1 MSDFL
6 SRAIAT
12 LDFKL
17 FVSNFPK
24 RLPVDLTRVPL
35 SQWSIRAKW
44 WSISGVAT
52 KIEKKQIPGL
62 IDTLINVF
70 STTKAITA
78 TCFLQLVERGKV
90 DLGALVGDYWP
101 EYACNGKEKPESVIF
116 YATERPCTA
125 FREEYPNS
133 IIVRG
138 KWTERSRNS
147 NPSESREPLRV
158 ITH

>member
-1 MSDFL
+1 MMIS

-17 FVSNFPK
+17 FVTNLPK

-35 SQWSIRAKW
+35 LRSSIRAKW

-52 KIEKKQIPGL
+52 KIEKKQTL
-62 IDTLINVF
+62 VQDTLINVF

-90 DLGALVGDYWP
+90 DLDALVGDYWP
-101 EYACNGKEKPESVIF
+101 EYACNGKEKPSQ
-116 YATERPCTA
+116 
-125 FREEYPNS
+125 
-133 IIVRG
+133 
-138 KWTERSRNS
+138 
-147 NPSESREPLRV
+147 
-158 ITH
+158 